1 VVPAASLGPLTCGGF
16 PRAVAEHQRTGAV
29 STAYLRDLLAWLRA
43 DVDPEAPTDSVPL
56 LLAGIAARMTS
67 PLNLTA
73 SGAELGYPNR
83 DVFERRI
90 IRLVNS
96 HAALRCRQ
104 RSNDGRTVAGTQHK
118 LYLTD
123 PILAWLPASTSPG
136 LPRPE
141 FTALSEMT
149 LAVAL
154 ARAIDQHDEG
164 RWIADDTI
172 GYARTG
178 SGNEIDLGPVRIPS
192 NAGPTT
198 TTPIESK

>member
-1 VVPAASLGPLTCGGF
+1 
-16 PRAVAEHQRTGAV
+16 
-29 STAYLRDLLAWLRA
+29 
-43 DVDPEAPTDSVPL
+43 
-56 LLAGIAARMTS
+56 MTS

-73 SGAELGYPNR
+73 TASELGYSNR
-83 DVFERRI
+83 DLFERRI

-104 RSNDGRTVAGTQHK
+104 RGDDGRAVAGTQPK

-123 PILAWLPASTSPG
+123 PILAWVPALTSPG
-136 LPRPE
+136 LPRPD

-149 LAVAL
+149 LAVTL
-154 ARAIDQHDEG
+154 ARAVDQIDEG

-192 NAGPTT
+192 DAGPMT
-198 TTPIESK
+198 TTPIESKWIDSGWRAEARRIEANYGRGILATKSVLELDLPVRAIPAPMVASLLG